1 MGNILAVGVHAANK
15 YDGKGGTFVFE
26 KALFRYPS
34 IQAGCGDGA
43 YGGTF
48 KDKFEEFYNRR
59 IDISPKIDPAVGVSP
74 KRWRVE
80 RTIGW
85 LTHSRR
91 LSKDYEIKTWS
102 EECMVMISHLH
113 TLLKRL

>member
-1 MGNILAVGVHAANK
+1 LLAVNVHAANI

-26 KALFRYPS
+26 KSLFRYPS
-34 IQAGCGDGA
+34 IRAGCGDGA

-48 KDKFEEFYNRR
+48 KAKFEEFYNRR
-59 IDISPKIDPAVGVSP
+59 IDISPKIKPDEGVSP

-91 LSKDYEIKTWS
+91 LAKDYEIRTSSS
-102 EECMVMISHLH
+102 EIMIIISHVH
-113 TLLKRL
+113 TLLKRF

>member
-1 MGNILAVGVHAANK
+1 MGNLLAINVHAANK

-34 IQAGCGDGA
+34 IQAGCGDSA

-48 KDKFEEFYNRR
+48 KDKFEEFYNCR
-59 IDISPKIDPAVGVSP
+59 IDISPKIKPGEGVSP
-74 KRWRVE
+74 MRWIVE
-80 RTIGW
+80 RTLAWFGN
-85 LTHSRR
+85 SRR
-91 LSKDYEIKTWS
+91 LSKDYEIKTS
-102 EECMVMISHLH
+102 SAECMATISHLH